1 VTAVTLPPRAR
12 HQINYQ
18 SGTERR
24 SKKETQLMFWNKIT
38 GYIVDSIALASA
50 MIIATP
56 FALVISAPFLGAM

>member
-1 VTAVTLPPRAR
+1 
-12 HQINYQ
+12 
-18 SGTERR
+18 
-24 SKKETQLMFWNKIT
+24 MFWNKIT